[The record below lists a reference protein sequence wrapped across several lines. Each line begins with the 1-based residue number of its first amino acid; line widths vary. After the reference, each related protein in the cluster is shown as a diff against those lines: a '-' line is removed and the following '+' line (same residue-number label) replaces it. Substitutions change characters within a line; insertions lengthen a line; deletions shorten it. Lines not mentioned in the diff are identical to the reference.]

1 MGEVLSDCQ
10 TDRSYFHLELLPVI
24 ALTNYFDINQIHT
37 VRQSSAAVVN
47 VSGRQRMLSQR
58 TAFLSL
64 QLIYSSDDIEQEQL
78 RINLKDAIELMEKSH
93 NGLLY
98 GDSSLHLAGK
108 LSHIV
113 KKMYFEAPLNLD
125 LQIRRY
131 IAEVKALLHPSAELT
146 LNNPHL
152 KYILA
157 AASNQLL
164 SGLDSVVN
172 QYHQESDSD
181 QLEIDINQAALYEQA
196 CSATIIAQNQAQQL
210 EKTLDELKQTQSQL
224 IQTEKISGLGQLVA
238 GVAHE
243 INNPVSFVSGNLSH
257 ASNYVH
263 DLLSLLRLYQQENP
277 HPSLKIQERI
287 EAIDLDFLIE
297 DLPDVLSSMKIGAE
311 RIAQIVL
318 NLRNF
323 SRLEALHMKAVDLHE
338 GLDCTLLILKNRLK
352 GESGLARIE
361 IIKEYGDL
369 PLVECYAGQLNQVFM
384 NIISN
389 AIDALNE
396 YNSKRSK
403 QEIINNPSQIIIRT
417 EFDQSHGK
425 IKIID
430 NGSGMSEEVKAHLF
444 DPFFT
449 TKPIGKGTGLGLSIS
464 NQIVVEKHKGSL
476 RCESK
481 QGEGTEFVIEIP
493 LLQIQESANYCDCYT
508 LPLST
513 ENKQVSWLRR

>member
-1 MGEVLSDCQ
+1 MPEVLKDCRI
-10 TDRSYFHLELLPVI
+10 DRSYFHLELLPVI

-64 QLIYSSDDIEQEQL
+64 QLIYSSDLFEQEQL
-78 RINLKDAIELMEKSH
+78 RTSVEDAIELMEKSH

-98 GDSSLHLAGK
+98 GDTSLHLAGE
-108 LSHIV
+108 LSDIV
-113 KKMYFEAPLNLD
+113 RKMYFDAPLNLD
-125 LQIRRY
+125 QQIRRY
-131 IAEVKALLHPSAELT
+131 IAEVKALVQSPKAELT
-146 LNNPHL
+146 LNNPNL

-157 AASNQLL
+157 AASNHLL
-164 SGLDSVVN
+164 SALDTVVN
-172 QYHQESDSD
+172 QYHKESDAD
-181 QLEIDINQAALYEQA
+181 QLAIDINQAALYEQA
-196 CSATIIAQNQAQQL
+196 CGATTIAQNQAQEL
-210 EKTLDELKQTQSQL
+210 EKTLDELQQTQSQL

-243 INNPVSFVSGNLSH
+243 INNPVNFVSGNLIH

-263 DLLSLLRLYQQENP
+263 DLLSLLQLYQQDNS
-277 HPSLKIQERI
+277 HPSLKIQEQI
-287 EAIDLDFLIE
+287 EAIDLEFLIQ
-297 DLPDVLSSMKIGAE
+297 DLPDVLSSMRIGAE
-311 RIAQIVL
+311 RISQIVL

-323 SRLEALHMKAVDLHE
+323 SRLEALQMKEVDLHE

-352 GESGLARIE
+352 GEAGLASIE
-361 IIKEYGDL
+361 IIKEYGEL

-396 YNSKRSK
+396 DNSKLSK
-403 QEIINNPSQIIIRT
+403 PELKHNHSQIIIHT
-417 EFDQSHGK
+417 EVVNPGIVTIRIS
-425 IKIID
+425 D
-430 NGSGMSEEVKAHLF
+430 NGSGMSEEVKSHLF
-444 DPFFT
+444 EPFFT
-449 TKPIGKGTGLGLSIS
+449 TKPVGKGTGLGLSIS
-464 NQIVVEKHKGSL
+464 SQIVVEKHKGSL
-476 RCESK
+476 RCESRLGK
-481 QGEGTEFVIEIP
+481 GTQFVIEIP
-493 LLQIQESANYCDCYT
+493 LQQSHECCAHHA